1 MAIDNAREEPLAKR
15 VSPPGKVRGGVP
27 HSLLSLTETKTKMD
41 TSAER
46 IYKKLFKM
54 DF

>member
-1 MAIDNAREEPLAKR
+1 MVIDNAREEPLAKR